1 MSEDIN
7 PTGIEPVEYKILIK
21 VEEIEQKSSGG
32 IYLPETTLGR
42 EQSAH
47 DRGTLIAISSMAFD
61 GWEGTIPKVGDKI
74 IFKKY
79 AGTVIQ
85 HRGEASRI
93 VGQYRLC
100 HDKDICAI
108 IKEA

>member
-1 MSEDIN
+1 MN
-7 PTGIEPVEYKILIK
+7 KTGIEPVEYKILIK
-21 VEEIEQKSSGG
+21 VEEVEDKSSGG
-32 IYLPETTLGR
+32 IYLPDNTRDR
-42 EQSAH
+42 EQTAH
-47 DRGTLIAISSMAFD
+47 DRGTLIAISEMSFD
-61 GWEGTIPKVGDKI
+61 GWTGTIPKVGDKV

-85 HRGEASRI
+85 HREDKNRV

-108 IKEA
+108 IREV